1 MAKAKRSTAKAVVYN
16 YPVHCRH
23 DALVDPAELKP
34 NPGNPYIHTEK
45 QVRVLAGIIKK
56 AGWRQP
62 IVVSK
67 QSGFVVKGH
76 CRRLAAIQI
85 HAQTVPV
92 EYQDYP
98 SYDNE
103 VADMI
108 ADNHVAELA
117 YTDEATLTQIMSGMG
132 QAAQRLTG
140 FFTEEVAKAAESI
153 AKTVEQ
159 AGARV
164 AQDTADAKTTSK
176 TGKQGSRKAPS
187 VCPVDGKP
195 CSRAGV

>member
-1 MAKAKRSTAKAVVYN
+1 MAKSKRSTAKVVVYN
-16 YPVHCRH
+16 YPVHCRQ

-85 HAQTVPV
+85 HAQAVPV

-98 SYDNE
+98 SYDDE

-132 QAAQRLTG
+132 RAAQRLTG
-140 FFTEEVAKAAESI
+140 FFTEEVAKAAE
-153 AKTVEQ
+153 TVTKAVER
-159 AGARV
+159 ANTSAS
-164 AQDTADAKTTSK
+164 QDSPMVKATSK
-176 TGKQGSRKAPS
+176 AGKQGAP